1 MIGLKKVIL
10 TFCIC
15 LIGVGG
21 MGNVWA
27 SNKTIRDFHEFEL
40 WHKLLQYGLSPSGEW
55 AMLRIQAAEKTDT
68 LFVRHIASGKEYKY
82 KNTSAPEFSK
92 DSHWIVF
99 SEPAGE
105 NAAAGIA
112 YQVKLVCLTNGE
124 EQIFRG
130 MESFTFTND
139 SKYLILKGINAGGAV
154 ELNLYDLEKKRVKN
168 IANIQEYT
176 VDPTGKYLAYTLK
189 TEKGLSNSLEV
200 LELND
205 YRLLFLENDKNGY
218 EKLKWTDHGLLFM
231 KMLSDSTG
239 QKQGREIH
247 VVRNIGNKQQA
258 CCFAAEAWADFP
270 ANMKIS
276 EYYTP
281 QWSADG
287 KKLFFGIAPERYQ
300 GESRAEV
307 TADVDIWHWKDQEI
321 QSRQKNRYYLNR
333 SRTYL
338 CVWWPEEKRWR
349 QLADSS
355 LFDIAGISADGAFVL
370 AVDDQPYRPHYREL
384 HRDIYVI
391 QTETGKRTRLLE
403 NTILS
408 ASFSREGKYVYYFKN
423 KNWWAYDLAKEEYI
437 NLTAQVTTGLS
448 DIYYDG
454 PIDIAP
460 SFGIAG
466 WLKEDK
472 AFWFYDEY
480 DIWSVE
486 PATLKLKRLTRG
498 REDKI
503 TFRKFQRGVLT
514 PGCNLLLRA
523 TGDDGAS
530 GIYRF
535 DPKGHHRPLL
545 YGPFGTLRL
554 EQSADKKMNLLG
566 WADNITAPELFVCD
580 ENLNR
585 LQQLTHTNL
594 RPPGFIFRKSE
605 LIRYKNSR
613 GKELKG
619 ALFYPVNYREGQSY
633 PMIVHI
639 YEKLS
644 QHLNDFVFPSASDLY
659 NTMNYVL
666 QGYFVFQPD
675 ITYEVNRPG
684 ESAVD
689 CVTAAVRQVLK
700 REDIDPAR
708 LGLIGHSWGAY
719 QTAYIITQTPLF
731 AAAVAGAPLTDMIS
745 MYNSIYW
752 ESGRSNQEMFETG
765 QARFRLPWWQISRQY
780 ICNSPVFQAENIQT
794 PLLMIFGTED
804 QAVDW
809 SQGLE
814 MYITM
819 RRLGKPCILLTYE
832 GEGHTIG
839 GQMNTLDQTG
849 RVMDYF
855 DYYLKKTVAADWILE
870 GRTYLKKKGEE

>member
-1 MIGLKKVIL
+1 MIKRSQSGDMDARNILIEKNMRLVAHMIKKYMSPDRDTDDLISVGTIGLIKAVNTFDPDKKIRL
-10 TFCIC
+10 ATYAAKCID
-15 LIGVGG
+15 
-21 MGNVWA
+21 N
-27 SNKTIRDFHEFEL
+27 EL
-40 WHKLLQYGLSPSGEW
+40 LM
-55 AMLRIQAAEKTDT
+55 MLRNDRKKLME
-68 LFVRHIASGKEYKY
+68 LSL
-82 KNTSAPEFSK
+82 
-92 DSHWIVF
+92 
-99 SEPAGE
+99 SEPIGTDKE
-105 NAAAGIA
+105 GNDITFMDVVGD
-112 YQVKLVCLTNGE
+112 E
-124 EQIFRG
+124 ER
-130 MESFTFTND
+130 D
-139 SKYLILKGINAGGAV
+139 DA
-154 ELNLYDLEKKRVKN
+154 
-168 IANIQEYT
+168 
-176 VDPTGKYLAYTLK
+176 
-189 TEKGLSNSLEV
+189 
-200 LELND
+200 
-205 YRLLFLENDKNGY
+205 
-218 EKLKWTDHGLLFM
+218 
-231 KMLSDSTG
+231 
-239 QKQGREIH
+239 
-247 VVRNIGNKQQA
+247 
-258 CCFAAEAWADFP
+258 
-270 ANMKIS
+270 ANM
-276 EYYTP
+276 
-281 QWSADG
+281 
-287 KKLFFGIAPERYQ
+287 
-300 GESRAEV
+300 
-307 TADVDIWHWKDQEI
+307 
-321 QSRQKNRYYLNR
+321 
-333 SRTYL
+333 
-338 CVWWPEEKRWR
+338 
-349 QLADSS
+349 
-355 LFDIAGISADGAFVL
+355 
-370 AVDDQPYRPHYREL
+370 
-384 HRDIYVI
+384 
-391 QTETGKRTRLLE
+391 
-403 NTILS
+403 
-408 ASFSREGKYVYYFKN
+408 
-423 KNWWAYDLAKEEYI
+423 
-437 NLTAQVTTGLS
+437 LTAQQLRC
-448 DIYYDG
+448 I
-454 PIDIAP
+454 
-460 SFGIAG
+460 
-466 WLKEDK
+466 KEH
-472 AFWFYDEY
+472 AF
-480 DIWSVE
+480 S
-486 PATLKLKRLTRG
+486 
-498 REDKI
+498 
-503 TFRKFQRGVLT
+503 
-514 PGCNLLLRA
+514 
-523 TGDDGAS
+523 
-530 GIYRF
+530 
-535 DPKGHHRPLL
+535 
-545 YGPFGTLRL
+545 TLRL

-594 RPPGFIFRKSE
+594 RPSGFIFRKSE
-605 LIRYKNSR
+605 LIRYKNSQ

-639 YEKLS
+639 YERLS